1 MADIKMSTLEQDA
14 ALDEELAQVLMAIS
28 VISGRLAKKITAK
41 YQSKED
47 KDDKDVRTDG
57 RDRQSEI

>member
-47 KDDKDVRTDG
+47 TDVKDVRTDG

>member
-1 MADIKMSTLEQDA
+1 MADIKMSSLEQDA

-47 KDDKDVRTDG
+47 KDVKDVRTDG

>member
-47 KDDKDVRTDG
+47 KDVKDVRTDG

>member
-28 VISGRLAKKITAK
+28 VISGRLAKKITVK

-47 KDDKDVRTDG
+47 KDVKDVRTDG
-57 RDRQSEI
+57 RDRQNKI

>member
-1 MADIKMSTLEQDA
+1 MADIKMSTCEQDA
-14 ALDEELAQVLMAIS
+14 ALDEELAEVLIAIS

-47 KDDKDVRTDG
+47 KDVKELRTDG
-57 RDRQSEI
+57 RDRHGET